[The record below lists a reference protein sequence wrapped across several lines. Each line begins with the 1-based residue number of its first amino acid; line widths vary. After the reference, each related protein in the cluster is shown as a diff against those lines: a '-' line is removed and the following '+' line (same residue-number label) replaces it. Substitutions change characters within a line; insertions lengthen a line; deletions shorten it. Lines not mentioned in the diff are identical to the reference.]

1 MFQELQE
8 KLHLVSTLTDFL
20 NTSTTSIK
28 YWYILVYKN
37 ILINHGSGYNTN
49 TGIFTTPGAGTYAFF
64 FSVQVQVNVRLLC
77 VLMLNGKTVS
87 ESLVGKILH
96 FNTGSNM
103 VIIPLEKGD
112 KVWVQTH
119 SAIRDWIN
127 WSGEV
132 VVEYFGNSF
141 SGFLIFLDKNI

>member
-20 NTSTTSIK
+20 NASTTSIK

-49 TGIFTTPGAGTYAFF
+49 TGIFTTPEAGTYAFF

-77 VLMLNGKTVS
+77 VLMLNGETVS
-87 ESLVGKILH
+87 ESLVGKILD

-103 VIIPLEKGD
+103 VIILLEKGD

-132 VVEYFGNSF
+132 VVEYFF
-141 SGFLIFLDKNI
+141 FETVFLVF